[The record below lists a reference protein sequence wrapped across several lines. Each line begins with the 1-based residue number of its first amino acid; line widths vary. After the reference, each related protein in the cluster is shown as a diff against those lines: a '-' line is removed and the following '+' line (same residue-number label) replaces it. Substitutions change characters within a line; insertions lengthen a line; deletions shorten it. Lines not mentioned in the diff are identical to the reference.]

1 MSIPRRS
8 TMSVSARE
16 PELTPEVTGPRT
28 TILTLPVPAPAAVL
42 ITDPGLS
49 LIALGRWSRFLTAS
63 LDHVRLTELSE
74 RNSAVAQHF
83 SFTE

>member
-1 MSIPRRS
+1 MSNPRRS
-8 TMSVSARE
+8 TMSVPARE

-28 TILTLPVPAPAAVL
+28 TTPTSLVTGPAAVL
-42 ITDPGLS
+42 ITDPDLS
-49 LIALGRWSRFLTAS
+49 LVAIGRWSQFLTAS
-63 LDHVRLTELSE
+63 LDHVRLIELSE

>member
-1 MSIPRRS
+1 
-8 TMSVSARE
+8 MSVPARE

-28 TILTLPVPAPAAVL
+28 TTPTSLDTAPVAVL
-42 ITDPGLS
+42 IADSNLS
-49 LIALGRWSRFLTAS
+49 LVAIGRWSRFLAAS
-63 LDHVRLTELSE
+63 LDHVRLVELAE